1 VADVFRIKAIKPE
14 LLKVKNIRLELLNEL
29 RREGKDLKKEFDKT
43 IAGWEGDRPTFK
55 AQVSLAGSEAVVIVW
70 PTGNTRGVEK
80 WVYLDLGTSIRWA
93 LMSRNWRSKTKPGK
107 LQSGGGS
114 GRVVIAGRR
123 AMQRRNIPPRPGIKA
138 RGWTVKIGRQYK
150 RRFPNRIG
158 LAIKR
163 AKKF

>member
-1 VADVFRIKAIKPE
+1 MPDVFRIKAIKPDY
-14 LLKVKNIRLELLNEL
+14 LKVDNIRLALLNEL
-29 RREGKDLKKEFDKT
+29 RDEGKDLQSEFAKT
-43 IAGWEGDRPTFK
+43 TAGWEGDKPTFE
-55 AQVSLAGSEAVVIVW
+55 QQISLDGNNAVVIVF
-70 PTGNTRGVEK
+70 PSGNTKGVEK

-93 LMSRNWRSKTKPGK
+93 LMSNNWSSKTKPGK
-107 LQSGGGS
+107 LQSGGGR

-123 AMQRRNIPPRPGIKA
+123 AMQARGIGPRPAIKA
-138 RGWTVKIGRQYK
+138 RGWSVKIGRQNQ